1 MTNIYIINNS
11 KFSNNIKYMFALTQK
26 LNPIFIQNIKLVNT
40 LPENTYILIFNK
52 FYNPKKDFY
61 NYLINIIENDKGFHF
76 LSKDNEIYITNN
88 IVYTNNSLDIKKQ
101 NKYSIIFDIKTN
113 KYEHI
118 MLEGIE
124 YSNEDIDILNDYHN
138 DYNSIFNKNYSYD
151 AFKTLCIDTMKDC
164 YLILYHIRDIREL
177 VNLPKLKFYNY
188 RMMISHNNLDVIDT
202 KCLENFCKQNNYKY
216 FENKN
221 ILNKLEYLWFEKIVY
236 ANHKSELNDTTIEEL
251 NEMHKYFYYIDK
263 YNLQSIKGEYLAYY
277 ENIDFGE
284 INFKQSCETF
294 PSTDIEY
301 NPLYTKII
309 EARLLKIKGYDRIHY
324 ELSQVKNKTKIMNKL
339 ISMSVLCSKPPPVP
353 EIKLN
358 IDNSNLDILYNWFLL
373 LMDHKP
379 TRIIDYT
386 SIVKQMGK
394 NIFDI
399 IINKNLL
406 ENNKN
411 IMQVIIKVFD
421 KMITFVDKDII
432 VSLINI
438 STYLHKFIKPEQL
451 KNILLLIMPFIA
463 RFDATSLFTKLLE
476 IIYPDFIYTDLL
488 KIFPNSPSIVD
499 LLIHIT
505 THFSQSD
512 NLHCN
517 IFEKRS
523 QIETNLIKLLEEDNM
538 GKYNLMQILSLSPNN
553 FFLSYHGVSSKT
565 LFELKCKLF
574 KKICPELKYKIEYH
588 KKTDK
593 IKVCFIASMLS
604 RVHSVYKD
612 RHQVIKNLSF
622 NKNFDVYFM
631 TLDDL
636 IPDVIDSF
644 GNATHLKTE
653 RNLEKTKALMNKMKF
668 DIIVYCEIGMEPY
681 FYFLACM
688 RLARIQINTWGHSDT
703 SGLDTIDYFFSSKL
717 YELNYKEAQT
727 HYSEKLVLLNSL
739 CTSYINPYTKYKHIA
754 FDDRT
759 SYGFNQSTV
768 IYFCAQSIFKFNK
781 VYYDYIIQIIDSNP
795 NAILLMMKNEQ
806 QSVFI
811 KNLNHPIVSRIHWMP
826 SMQHKD
832 YMKLINIAD
841 VCLDTY
847 PFGGCN
853 SSLEAFSLGKVVV
866 TQPGQM
872 INGRF
877 TKGFYEKMG
886 LKKYI
891 MNSKKEY
898 VNFAIKL
905 ADKKFREP
913 IEKQIIEKS
922 NVLFEDKETII
933 EWTDKL
939 TELYNNSV
947 ANLE

>member
-11 KFSNNIKYMFALTQK
+11 KNGNNIKYMFAMNQK
-26 LNPIFIQNIKLVNT
+26 MNPIFIQNINLINT
-40 LPENTYILIFNK
+40 LPKNTYILIFNK

-61 NYLINIIENDKGFHF
+61 NVLNDIIENNKGFHF
-76 LSKDNEIYITNN
+76 LSRDNEIYITNN
-88 IVYTNNSLDIKKQ
+88 IIYQNNSLDIKKQ
-101 NKYSIIFDIKTN
+101 NKYSIIFDIKAN
-113 KYEHI
+113 NYEHI
-118 MLEGIE
+118 IMDSKE
-124 YSNEDIDILNDYHN
+124 YSDEDINILNDYH
-138 DYNSIFNKNYSYD
+138 YNYNTIFNKDYSYD
-151 AFKTLCIDTMKDC
+151 AFKTLLYVIKNC
-164 YLILYHIRDIREL
+164 YFIVYHICDIKEL
-177 VNLPKLKFYNY
+177 AHLPKLNIYNY
-188 RMMISHNNLDVIDT
+188 RIVITYTNLDVISIY
-202 KCLENFCKQNNYKY
+202 CLENFCKQNNYKY
-216 FENKN
+216 YENKN
-221 ILNKLEYLWFEKIVY
+221 IINKLEYLWFEKIIFM
-236 ANHKSELNDTTIEEL
+236 NHKSELNDDIISEL
-251 NEMHKYFYYIDK
+251 NEMHNSFNIINK
-263 YNLQSIKGEYLAYY
+263 YNLQSIKGEFLAY
-277 ENIDFGE
+277 NINSNKIDF
-284 INFKQSCETF
+284 IQNCETY
-294 PSTDIEY
+294 PSKDIEY
-301 NPLYTKII
+301 EQIYTKII
-309 EARLLKIKGYDRIHY
+309 ENKLLKIKGYDRIHY
-324 ELSQVKNKTKIMNKL
+324 ELSKVKNKTKIMNKL
-339 ISMSVLCSKPPPVP
+339 ISMSVLCSKPPPVH
-353 EIKLN
+353 EIKIN
-358 IDNSNLDILYNWFLL
+358 IESSNLDVLYNWFLL

-379 TRIIDYT
+379 TKLIDY
-386 SIVKQMGK
+386 SVIVKQMGK

-406 ENNKN
+406 KDNKN
-411 IMQVIIKVFD
+411 IIQIIIKVFD
-421 KMITFVDKDII
+421 KLITCVDKDSLIG
-432 VSLINI
+432 LINI
-438 STYLHKFIKPEQL
+438 TSYLHKFIKSDQL
-451 KNILLLIMPFIA
+451 KNILILLMPFVA
-463 RFDATSLFTKLLE
+463 RYEATSLFTKLLE
-476 IIYPDFIYTDLL
+476 TIYPNFIYTDLL
-488 KIFPNSPSIVD
+488 KTFPNSSAIVD
-499 LLIHIT
+499 LLTHIT

-512 NLHCN
+512 NLHCD
-517 IFEKRS
+517 IFEKRK
-523 QIETNLIKLLEEDNM
+523 QIEINLTKLLEEDNM

-553 FFLSYHGVSSKT
+553 FFLSYHGVSSKN

-574 KKICPELKYKIEYH
+574 KKICPELDYKIEYH
-588 KKTDK
+588 NKSDK
-593 IKVCFIASMLS
+593 IKICFIASMLC

-636 IPDVIDSF
+636 SPEVIDSY
-644 GNATHLKTE
+644 GNATHLKTD
-653 RNLEKTKALMNKMKF
+653 RDLEKSKALMNKMKF
-668 DIIVYCEIGMEPY
+668 DIIVYCEIGMDSY

-717 YELNYKEAQT
+717 YELNYNEAQT
-727 HYSEKLVLLNSL
+727 HYSEKLILLNSL
-739 CTSYINPYTKYKHIA
+739 CTSYINPYTKYKNIS

-759 SYGFNQSTV
+759 AYGFNDSTT

-781 VYYDYIIQIIDSNP
+781 IYYDYIIQIINSNP

-811 KNLNHPIVSRIHWMP
+811 KNLNHPIVNRIHWMP

-898 VNFAIKL
+898 INFAIKL

-922 NVLFEDKETII
+922 KVLFEDNETLT
-933 EWTDKL
+933 EWEDKL
-939 TELYNNSV
+939 TELYNLSFTE
-947 ANLE
+947 NLLT